1 MPQSVSEMEELDEAQ
16 LEELYTWIDEIQ
28 LSRPKRN
35 MNRDFSDGVL
45 VAEVVKHY
53 LPHFVDLH
61 NYPPANSTQQKLCN
75 WFMLNRKVFDKMN
88 FQLSEDVIRSVAG
101 CKPGVIEKVML
112 MVRTKIDLAR
122 HQMQKNKQIAGMMV
136 AGPGRSSRLSSD
148 KPEVD
153 QNMAMLPQA
162 VRLPKA
168 KTGPGVAANAGPYK
182 GSKGKGFVDNDVVP
196 RILLEEKEQE
206 CLAKDETIQ
215 ILQAKVRRLEH
226 LIHLKDIRIDDLQNK
241 IEATR
246 PTGRR

>member
-1 MPQSVSEMEELDEAQ
+1 MPQSESEMEELDEAQ

-61 NYPPANSTQQKLCN
+61 NYPPANSTQQKLSN

-88 FQLSEDVIRSVAG
+88 FQLSDDVIRSVSG

-122 HQMQKNKQIAGMMV
+122 HQMQKNKQMAGMMGV
-136 AGPGRSSRLSSD
+136 GPGRSSPDSAVTSPRWTRTWPCCHKLSAS
-148 KPEVD
+148 PRPRQVRVW
-153 QNMAMLPQA
+153 QPMLG
-162 VRLPKA
+162 RTRGRRA
-168 KTGPGVAANAGPYK
+168 KVSWTMML
-182 GSKGKGFVDNDVVP
+182 S
-196 RILLEEKEQE
+196 LESYWRKEQE

>member
-1 MPQSVSEMEELDEAQ
+1 MPQSESEMEELDEAQ

-45 VAEVVKHY
+45 VAEVVKHF
-53 LPHFVDLH
+53 LPHIVDLH
-61 NYPPANSTQQKLCN
+61 NYPPANSSQQKLSN
-75 WFMLNRKVFDKMN
+75 WYMLNRKVFDKMN

-122 HQMQKNKQIAGMMV
+122 HQIHKNKQMGV
-136 AGPGRSSRLSSD
+136 GPGRSSGLSSD

-153 QNMAMLPQA
+153 QNMAMLPPA

-168 KTGPGVAANAGPYK
+168 RTGPGVAANAGPYK
-182 GSKGKGFVDNDVVP
+182 GSKGKGFMDNDVVP

-226 LIHLKDIRIDDLQNK
+226 LIHLKDIRIDDLQSK